1 MDSKRKDFAH
11 KLIGSGRAAAFR
23 SDVIE
28 SIMNGGHKPS
38 YAPQLH
44 PNYRSPEE
52 RKLRTG
58 EKCTPSVCF
67 SCHNT
72 CECLVYTD
80 AVTGDVLRVEGDPES
95 PQTHGRLCAKGLS
108 AADLVYN
115 PERLKKPLKRV
126 GERGSGEFV
135 EISWDEALDTVAS
148 KMIEYKKK
156 YEGDF
161 GHDTYS
167 SINEFIGSIKL

>member
-115 PERLKKPLKRV
+115 PERLKKPLKNTGNGRLPENCFRV
-126 GERGSGEFV
+126 QPWQDCRTRQAV
-135 EISWDEALDTVAS
+135 MRALAAGITARQEPV
-148 KMIEYKKK
+148 
-156 YEGDF
+156 
-161 GHDTYS
+161 
-167 SINEFIGSIKL
+167 